1 VRAAAARAV
10 DRVLSSEESF
20 ALLIRRLESAGW
32 HIERPAFAS
41 ERQLDALTSPARA
54 R

>member
-10 DRVLSSEESF
+10 DRVLSSEETF
-20 ALLIRRLESAGW
+20 ALLIRRLEAAGW
-32 HIERPAFAS
+32 HVERPAIPD
-41 ERQLDALTSPARA
+41 RDATPLTPSPRA